1 MTQVTTTDSLQ
12 VVSFSL
18 VNHKNGKK
26 ESYALPIGQVRE
38 IRTIDEI
45 TQVPK
50 AKSYVKGIMN
60 LRGVIIPVVDIKDKL
75 GFGKTEIT
83 NKSKQR
89 ILVAEIDGTLCG
101 ILIDFVEQVMRI
113 PQKDIG
119 PAPSDAFEDYSY
131 ITGIAKTQK
140 RLLVILDVNSL
151 LSESEIKP
159 SVNSISMKKV
169 SKSSLPETTQVKD
182 EDDILPELK
191 DEDDIPPELKA
202 VFDEDSAGIKPMD
215 ITRDSDG
222 SSHQSRTNQL
232 NDFQLRVNEES
243 ESSHSKS

>member
-1 MTQVTTTDSLQ
+1 MTQMTTTDSLQ

-26 ESYALPIGQVRE
+26 EGYALPIDQVRE

-89 ILVAEIDGTLCG
+89 ILVADINDSLCG

-119 PAPSDAFEDYSY
+119 PAPTDAFEDYSY
-131 ITGIAKTQK
+131 ITGIAKTQG
-140 RLLVILDVNSL
+140 RLLVILDVKTL
-151 LSESEIKP
+151 LSESELKQSPNPISTKKGLKP
-159 SVNSISMKKV
+159 ITPKINSV
-169 SKSSLPETTQVKD
+169 P
-182 EDDILPELK
+182 

-202 VFDEDSAGIKPMD
+202 VFDEDSAGIKPTE
-215 ITRDSDG
+215 IKRESEIPTSHDG
-222 SSHQSRTNQL
+222 TNQL
-232 NDFQLRVNEES
+232 NDFQLRVNQES
-243 ESSHSKS
+243 ESYHGRS

>member
-1 MTQVTTTDSLQ
+1 MTQMATTDSLQ

-26 ESYALPIGQVRE
+26 ESYALPIDQVRE

-83 NKSKQR
+83 SKSKQR
-89 ILVAEIDGTLCG
+89 ILVADINDSLCG

-119 PAPSDAFEDYSY
+119 PAPTDAFEDYSY
-131 ITGIAKTQK
+131 ITGIAKTQGK
-140 RLLVILDVNSL
+140 LLVILDVKSL
-151 LSESEIKP
+151 LSESELKQSQNPITTKNESIP
-159 SVNSISMKKV
+159 KTPKTNSVT
-169 SKSSLPETTQVKD
+169 E
-182 EDDILPELK
+182 
-191 DEDDIPPELKA
+191 EDDIPAELKA
-202 VFDEDSAGIKPMD
+202 VFDEDSAGIKPKEIQRESD
-215 ITRDSDG
+215 IPPGNNETKE
-222 SSHQSRTNQL
+222 
-232 NDFQLRVNEES
+232 NDFQLRVNQES
-243 ESSHSKS
+243 ESYRSMR